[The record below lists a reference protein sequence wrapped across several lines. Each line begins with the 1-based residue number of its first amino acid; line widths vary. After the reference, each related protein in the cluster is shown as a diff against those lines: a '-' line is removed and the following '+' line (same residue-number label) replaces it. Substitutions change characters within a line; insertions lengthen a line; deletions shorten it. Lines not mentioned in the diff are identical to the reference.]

1 MKTKCMN
8 EDDVKRIISMV
19 LLDLSVRVKNN
30 PWIDGDHLSITIRN
44 AAIDAKRPDSD
55 TEPPATQASS
65 EAPAGVD
72 NTPPLVE
79 RRKTPEPKGYK

>member
-30 PWIDGDHLSITIRN
+30 PWIDGDQLSNTIRN
-44 AAIDAKRPDSD
+44 AAIAAKRPDSD

-65 EAPAGVD
+65 EAPAGED
-72 NTPPLVE
+72 NTPPWVE

>member
-30 PWIDGDHLSITIRN
+30 PWIDGDH
-44 AAIDAKRPDSD
+44 
-55 TEPPATQASS
+55 PPGGFSQPCLGT
-65 EAPAGVD
+65 
-72 NTPPLVE
+72 
-79 RRKTPEPKGYK
+79 RGYK